1 MLPLQQDNEIYEFRG
16 FRLEIAERRLSREGN
31 VLPLTPKAFDLLVVL
46 VQNDGRLL
54 SKRELMEL
62 VWPNQAV
69 EEGNLVNNI
78 YTLRKT
84 LDGSASA
91 EESVIETVPRHGYR
105 FRGNVTALARPSSA
119 AVAPSSPLVFQR
131 VTVTEIQTEEIETDL
146 PSAAEVRDIS
156 GRSVGLLPAGRPERS
171 GRWWKTLA
179 GGVVAGAV
187 LLGGVGWWMKR
198 ETRPPD
204 GPPPKVRPL
213 TGLRDQELDPAFSP
227 DGTRL
232 AYAAKPPGQDNFDIF
247 ITAPG
252 ELSPRRVTQTPANES
267 NPVWSPDGKRIA
279 FQRQRVSPD
288 GPVLYDIFIR
298 SLDDGAEKLV
308 ATAGEAGFD
317 WSPDGKLFVLNNKI
331 DPDHPLRLHLVEA
344 ETGIRRDL
352 QTDPTIPGIDLH
364 PKFSPDGKTLAFCR
378 GVMNPGEIFTIPV
391 NGGPMQR
398 VTTDN
403 ARVGRL
409 AWLPNGKE
417 IIYSSDQ
424 SGALGLWRVPATGGP
439 STPVGGVTGFPLAL
453 AIDPKGGRLA
463 YQMVDSDLN
472 IWKLA
477 AGSERP
483 ELFVGTTQ
491 SDDSPQFSPDGRR
504 VAFSSDRSGSSQ
516 IWTCNAD
523 GSDQKPLTAFVDHFV
538 TGTPRWSPDGK
549 WIAFDS
555 NHGDVTDIFI
565 IPSDGGEPRRLTDGV
580 TVNSLPSWSADGKW
594 IYFCS
599 RRSGPRQLWKIPVA
613 GGAPVQITRDGG
625 WESWATS
632 KAVFYTKKRRFGGIW
647 SVPLDG
653 GPETVVPEL
662 ADVPGHRYW
671 MATERGIWFTG
682 APETGRSELKFF
694 DFATRTITTT
704 RKLPALP
711 PFPNPA
717 GLAISPDEKT
727 VLFIQEDQPKSE
739 IMVLEN
745 FR

>member
-1 MLPLQQDNEIYEFRG
+1 MLPPQQDNGIYEFRG
-16 FRLEIAERRLSREGN
+16 FRLDIAERRLSREGN
-31 VLPLTPKAFDLLVVL
+31 ILSLTPKAFDLLVVL

-78 YTLRKT
+78 YTLRKM

-105 FRGNVTALARPSSA
+105 FRGNAVALTPPP
-119 AVAPSSPLVFQR
+119 VAPSSPLVFQR

-146 PSAAEVRDIS
+146 PFPGEIQDIS
-156 GRSVGLLPAGRPERS
+156 ARPVSPPLLPAGQPEVPRRP
-171 GRWWKTLA
+171 WKAIAGGTLA
-179 GGVVAGAV
+179 LAVV
-187 LLGGVGWWMKR
+187 LGGVAWWLKK
-198 ETRPPD
+198 ENRPPD

-213 TGLRDQELDPAFSP
+213 TGLRDQERDPAFSP

-232 AYAAKPPGQDNFDIF
+232 AYAAKPLNQDNFDIF

-252 ELSPRRVTQTPANES
+252 EFSPRRMTQTPANEI
-267 NPVWSPDGKRIA
+267 NPVWSPDAKRIA
-279 FQRQRVSPD
+279 FQRQRTGPD
-288 GPVLYDIFIR
+288 GQALYDIIIR
-298 SLDDGAEKLV
+298 ALDDGTEKLV

-331 DPDHPLRLHLVEA
+331 DLDHPLRLHLVEA
-344 ETGIRRDL
+344 ETGIRREL
-352 QTDPTIPGIDLH
+352 QTDQTIPGIDLH
-364 PKFSPDGKTLAFCR
+364 PKFSPDGQTIAFCR
-378 GVMNPGEIFTIPV
+378 GVMNPGDIFTVPV
-391 NGGPMQR
+391 NGGPMRR
-398 VTTDN
+398 VTTEN
-403 ARVGRL
+403 ARVDQL
-409 AWLPNGKE
+409 TWLPNGKE

-424 SGALGLWRVPATGGP
+424 SGALSLWRVPATGGS
-439 STPVGGVTGFPLAL
+439 STLVGGITGSPLAL
-453 AIDPKGGRLA
+453 AIDPRGGRLA

-477 AGSERP
+477 ADSDRP

-504 VAFSSDRSGSSQ
+504 VAFSSNRSGSSQ
-516 IWTCNAD
+516 IWMCNAD
-523 GSDQKPLTAFVDHFV
+523 GSDQKPLTGFVNHFV

-555 NHGDVTDIFI
+555 NYGDVTDVFI
-565 IPSDGGEPRRLTDGV
+565 ISPDGGEPRRITDGI

-599 RRSGPRQLWKIPVA
+599 RRSGPRQLWKISVD
-613 GGAPVQITRDGG
+613 GGAPVQITREGG
-625 WESWATS
+625 WESWVTS
-632 KAVFYTKKRRFGGIW
+632 GAVFYTKRRRAGGIW
-647 SVPLDG
+647 SAPLDG

-671 MATERGIWFTG
+671 MATNRGIWFVTS
-682 APETGRSELKFF
+682 PESGRSELKFY
-694 DFATRTITTT
+694 DFATRAITAR

-717 GLAISPDEKT
+717 GLAVSPDEKT

-739 IMVLEN
+739 IMVLDN